1 MYTHLKSNIYGSM
14 LAYNLFN
21 IEYDMQVYR
30 EQQRSVET
38 LIAWVAGD
46 LLAEVLKCLIMS
58 FVEALSDT
66 ILQDGKVSVMAWRE
80 M

>member
-1 MYTHLKSNIYGSM
+1 MCTHLKWNIYGSM
-14 LAYNLFN
+14 LDYNLFN
-21 IEYDMQVYR
+21 IKYSMHR

-46 LLAEVLKCLIMS
+46 LLAEVFKCLIMS
-58 FVEALSDT
+58 FVETLSDT

>member
-1 MYTHLKSNIYGSM
+1 MCTHLKWNIYGSM
-14 LAYNLFN
+14 LDYNLFN
-21 IEYDMQVYR
+21 IEYSMHR

-46 LLAEVLKCLIMS
+46 LLAEVFKCLIMS
-58 FVEALSDT
+58 FVETLSDT